1 MLDDALSLSLSL
13 SFSVS
18 HSLSISLS
26 LSLFLSVKYM
36 PNHRYIGTFLTYTTT
51 QDGILSPILLY
62 ICIYDYPYNATWR
75 GKHRY

>member
-1 MLDDALSLSLSL
+1 MLDDALSLSL

-26 LSLFLSVKYM
+26 HSLSLSLSEIYAQPPVDGY
-36 PNHRYIGTFLTYTTT
+36 FLTYTTT